1 MLNCNKLLTPFYTQ
15 VKNPFPCFTPP
26 EGKETLPFCRKLML
40 KATGFTEKLSFS
52 MLMAF
57 SRATGKRHRQ
67 PPKLRRAAIDA
78 LMQAL
83 CFHYDPLG
91 NRVNASITTIAIE
104 CGLATESENGNLSIT
119 RATRAL
125 ASLAKDTGLITYETT
140 FDPEI
145 GCNVPSDIQFT
156 PALFDMLDISP
167 EALASER
174 NSRAEWENQK
184 REKEGLPRLSLD
196 ELASKAFSWVRNAF
210 RAYHR
215 KRRLHGLK
223 RLRAK
228 RDAERSRKEIEQKV
242 RAELQKEIA
251 AGKFPT
257 DLAAVMREVAS
268 RVKERMI
275 MSRGN
280 HTRLA
285 TP

>member
-1 MLNCNKLLTPFYTQ
+1 MLNCNKLSSPFYTQ
-15 VKNPFPCFTPP
+15 VKNPSPCFAPP
-26 EGKETLPFCRKLML
+26 EGKETLPFCRKLMA
-40 KATGFTEKLSFS
+40 KAAGFTEKFSFS
-52 MLMAF
+52 MHMAF

-67 PPKLRRAAIDA
+67 PPSLRRAAIDA
-78 LMQAL
+78 LMPAL
-83 CFHYDPLG
+83 CYHYDPLA
-91 NRVNASITTIAIE
+91 NRVNTSITTLAIE
-104 CGLATESENGNLSIT
+104 CGLATESKKGNLSIT

-125 ASLAKDTGLITYETT
+125 KSLAEDTGLITYETT

-145 GCNVPSDIQFT
+145 GCNLPSDIQFT

-184 REKEGLPRLSLD
+184 REKQGLPRLSLD
-196 ELASKAFSWVRNAF
+196 ELACKAFSYVRNAF

-228 RDAERSRKEIEQKV
+228 RDAELSRKDIERKV
-242 RAELQKEIA
+242 KVELQKEIA
-251 AGKFPT
+251 AGRFPT
-257 DLAAVMREVAS
+257 DLAAAMREVAN

-275 MSRGN
+275 LSRGN

>member
-1 MLNCNKLLTPFYTQ
+1 MLNCKEQSFSFYTQ
-15 VKNPFPCFTPP
+15 VKNPSPCFTPP
-26 EGKETLPFCRKLML
+26 EGKNTLPFCRKLME
-40 KATGFTEKLSFS
+40 KAVGFTDNFAFS
-52 MLMAF
+52 MHMAF

-67 PPKLRRAAIDA
+67 PPRLRRTAINA

-83 CFHYDPLG
+83 LFHYDPLG
-91 NRVNASITTIAIE
+91 NRVNASITTMAIE

-156 PALFDMLDISP
+156 PALFEMLDISP

-184 REKEGLPRLSLD
+184 REKQGLPRLSLD
-196 ELASKAFSWVRNAF
+196 ELASKAFSYVRNAF

-228 RDAERSRKEIEQKV
+228 RDAELSRKDIERKV
-242 RAELQKEIA
+242 KAELQKEIG
-251 AGKFPT
+251 AGTFPA
-257 DLAAVMREVAS
+257 DLAVVLREVAS

>member
-1 MLNCNKLLTPFYTQ
+1 MLNCKEQSFPFYTQ
-15 VKNPFPCFTPP
+15 VKNPTPCFTPP
-26 EGKETLPFCRKLML
+26 EGKSTLPFCRKLMER
-40 KATGFTEKLSFS
+40 AVGFTDTLAFS
-52 MLMAF
+52 MHMAF

-67 PPKLRRAAIDA
+67 PPKLRRTAIDA
-78 LMQAL
+78 LIQAL
-83 CFHYDPLG
+83 FFHYDPLG
-91 NRVNASITTIAIE
+91 NRVNASITTMAIE

-184 REKEGLPRLSLD
+184 REKQGLPRLSLD
-196 ELASKAFSWVRNAF
+196 ELACKAFSYVRNAF

-228 RDAERSRKEIEQKV
+228 RDAELSRKEIEQKV
-242 RAELQKEIA
+242 KVELQKEIA
-251 AGKFPT
+251 AGTFSA
-257 DLAAVMREVAS
+257 DLATVLREVAS